1 MKILFNNKKYALYYQ
16 FYLEDAATIENA
28 ENICIDANFEKCLGV
43 GNQMLVINTTRYASV
58 DVSLTLYKSEPK
70 LELSQSEKINECSL
84 LVTAKLKLGN
94 EISNDWT
101 IYKIPKG
108 IYRVRIL
115 YKNLSSVVGD
125 DDKIMGQYILSGS
138 QNFQLLQNI
147 SQSLAG
153 RVAFFKL
160 LPFDFEEMKSANLL
174 SDDYAVNLVRGFYP
188 AIYDRD
194 IPSKVF
200 YSNYIQTYVERDLS
214 ELIHVKD
221 LKTFRNFISL
231 CANRAGNLLNLN
243 SLAADCGISQPTAK
257 SWISVLE
264 SSYIVFQLQPYFANL
279 NKRITKSS
287 KLFFYDTGLLAH
299 LLKIKDAHSLKISPH
314 KGNLFENFAVTEFVK
329 NNYHNNLLHDL
340 WFWRD
345 AVGHEIDLIWQDDEL
360 LNLVEIKAS
369 ETIMSDMFKGL
380 TYFEKIL
387 PNPGII
393 KSKTVLHCGN
403 FNQNREFGKVTSW
416 LEICKTV

>member
-1 MKILFNNKKYALYYQ
+1 MSVKRRIKIEMDIYSKKYPILALTGPRQAGKTTFLRTEFSNYRYINLENPDMRDYAERDPNNFLNEYDKYVIFDEIQ
-16 FYLEDAATIENA
+16 RVPFLFSYLQTKVDED
-28 ENICIDANFEKCLGV
+28 
-43 GNQMLVINTTRYASV
+43 R
-58 DVSLTLYKSEPK
+58 
-70 LELSQSEKINECSL
+70 
-84 LVTAKLKLGN
+84 
-94 EISNDWT
+94 
-101 IYKIPKG
+101 
-108 IYRVRIL
+108 
-115 YKNLSSVVGD
+115 
-125 DDKIMGQYILSGS
+125 IMGQYILSGS

-147 SQSLAG
+147 TQSLAG
-153 RVAFFKL
+153 RVAIFKL
-160 LPFDFEEMKSANLL
+160 LPFDLEEMKSANFL

-214 ELIHVKD
+214 ELIHIKD
-221 LKTFRNFISL
+221 LKLFRNFISL
-231 CANRAGNLLNLN
+231 CAARAGNLLNLN
-243 SLAADCGISQPTAK
+243 SLANECGITQPTAK

-314 KGNLFENFAVTEFVK
+314 KGNLFENFVVSEFVK
-329 NNYHNNLLHDL
+329 NNYHQNLLHDL

-345 AVGHEIDLIWQDDEL
+345 AVGHEVDLIWQNDEL

-369 ETIMSDMFKGL
+369 ETIMPDMFKGL
-380 TYFEKIL
+380 TYFEKWVPQL
-387 PNPGII
+387 I
-393 KSKTVLHCGN
+393 KTKSVLHCGN
-403 FNQNREFGKVTSW
+403 FNQNRELGKVSSW
-416 LEICKTV
+416 IDICKTT

>member
-1 MKILFNNKKYALYYQ
+1 MSVKRRIKIEMDIYSKKYPILALTGPRQAGKTTFLRTEFSNYRYINLENPDMRDYAERDPNNFLNEYDKYVIFDEIQ
-16 FYLEDAATIENA
+16 RVPFLFSYLQTKVDED
-28 ENICIDANFEKCLGV
+28 
-43 GNQMLVINTTRYASV
+43 R
-58 DVSLTLYKSEPK
+58 
-70 LELSQSEKINECSL
+70 
-84 LVTAKLKLGN
+84 
-94 EISNDWT
+94 
-101 IYKIPKG
+101 
-108 IYRVRIL
+108 
-115 YKNLSSVVGD
+115 
-125 DDKIMGQYILSGS
+125 IMGQYILSGS

-147 SQSLAG
+147 TQSLAG
-153 RVAFFKL
+153 RVAIFKL
-160 LPFDFEEMKSANLL
+160 LPFDLEEMKSANFL

-214 ELIHVKD
+214 ELIHIKD
-221 LKTFRNFISL
+221 LKLFRNFISL
-231 CANRAGNLLNLN
+231 CAARAGNLLNLN
-243 SLAADCGISQPTAK
+243 SLANECGITQPTAK

-314 KGNLFENFAVTEFVK
+314 KGNLFENFVVSEFVK
-329 NNYHNNLLHDL
+329 NNYHQNLLHDL

-345 AVGHEIDLIWQDDEL
+345 AVGHEVDLIWQSDEL

-369 ETIMSDMFKGL
+369 ETIMPDMFKGL
-380 TYFEKIL
+380 TYFEKWVPQL
-387 PNPGII
+387 I
-393 KSKTVLHCGN
+393 KTKSVLHCGN
-403 FNQNREFGKVTSW
+403 FNQNRELGKVSSW
-416 LEICKTV
+416 IDICKTT